1 MTQDLLSARVLKR
14 SLAWNALGTLLPLA
28 AAVLAV
34 PLLIKGLGTDRFGLL
49 TIVWALVGYASL
61 FDLGLGRAL
70 TLIVAE
76 RLGREADHDLNP
88 LLWTALWWLLGLG
101 CLASVVL
108 WVSAPYLV
116 SGLGTPPALA
126 PEAVTAFRVL
136 AFGLPMV
143 FVTSALTGVLMA
155 LQRFDVMTMVRLP
168 LSLVTTLGPLLTLLI
183 SPSLVWISVLMLG
196 ARSLAVLVFAWRLG
210 LLRRGLMR
218 PARPEAALSRQL
230 LGHGGWMT
238 ITNVV
243 GPLMT
248 YLDRF
253 LVGALLG
260 TAAVAWYVTPYEVL
274 GKLNFIPG
282 VLLGVLFPALA
293 TAYVSDPERAR
304 ALYADAATVLRHALF
319 AVCLVFVLFAE
330 ELLAAWIDGDFA
342 RQAAPVARWLA
353 VGVWVNV
360 LAHTP
365 FTFLQG
371 AGRADLIAK
380 AHLAELLPYLA
391 LLAWWTQAWGI
402 AGTAAAWVARVL
414 VDTLLMNLL
423 ARHVH
428 APLAPQVRT
437 DSLWLL
443 GGLAALAGCAMLD
456 SAPAR
461 LSALALAWAYAGW
474 VLWPYLRRLVQRER
488 AS

>member
-1 MTQDLLSARVLKR
+1 VTQDLLSARVLKR
-14 SLAWNALGTLLPLA
+14 SLAWNAVGTLLPLV

-76 RLGREADHDLNP
+76 RLGREDDQDLNP

-101 CLASVVL
+101 CLASLVL

-126 PEAVTAFRVL
+126 PEAVTALRVL

-218 PARPEAALSRQL
+218 PARPEAALSRLL

-282 VLLGVLFPALA
+282 ILLGVLFPALA

-304 ALYADAATVLRHALF
+304 ALYADAATVLRQALF

-342 RQAAPVARWLA
+342 QQAAPVARWLA

-380 AHLAELLPYLA
+380 AHLAQLLPYLA

-402 AGTAAAWVARVL
+402 AGTAAAWAARVL

-423 ARHVH
+423 VRHVH
-428 APLAPQVRT
+428 APLAPQVRI

-443 GGLAALAGCAMLD
+443 VGLAALAACATLD

-461 LSALALAWAYAGW
+461 LAALGLAWAYAGW
-474 VLWPYLRRLVQRER
+474 VLWPYLRRLAQRER